1 MNALNDVLSGL
12 KVWCNTALVGSAL
25 GNRLRR
31 SLLELFLE
39 LTASPHGP
47 LARGVGPLDAQICF
61 VEMLLKLGIQGL
73 DTQLSVSIV
82 SSIGNGRSKFK
93 PDCVIVPIDVVARL

>member
-1 MNALNDVLSGL
+1 M
-12 KVWCNTALVGSAL
+12 GSVL

-39 LTASPHGP
+39 LSASPHGP
-47 LARGVGPLDAQICF
+47 MARNVGPFDAQICF

-73 DTQLSVSIV
+73 ETDLSIAA
-82 SSIGNGRSKFK
+82 IRSVGK
-93 PDCVIVPIDVVARL
+93 